1 MEETKNIFKITAI
14 MPLESGVSQTSG
26 NEWKSR
32 EFVVEEVANVQYPNQ
47 LVLRT
52 NGDKVKLLDGV
63 AVGDKVEI
71 GFNSRVRSFQ
81 SKTTGK
87 TVYSQEN
94 NCWRISV
101 VKESNN

>member
-14 MPLESGVSQTSG
+14 MPTESGVSQTSS

-81 SKTTGK
+81 TKAGK
-87 TVYSQEN
+87 TVNMQEN
-94 NCWRISV
+94 NCWRISA